1 MRTLDKEVFEP
12 LANLEVLLLDSNQ
25 LEDING
31 KVDHEVDNQDIKRD
45 FKNSKTL
52 RLLIL
57 IFLLNL
63 TIIKCKPRRFCE
75 SSAIIHSFQKI
86 DV

>member
-31 KVDHEVDNQDIKRD
+31 KVDHEVDNHESKRD
-45 FKNSKTL
+45 F
-52 RLLIL
+52 
-57 IFLLNL
+57 
-63 TIIKCKPRRFCE
+63 
-75 SSAIIHSFQKI
+75 
-86 DV
+86 

>member
-1 MRTLDKEVFEP
+1 MGNQLRTLDKEVFEP

-52 RLLIL
+52 RLEI
-57 IFLLNL
+57 
-63 TIIKCKPRRFCE
+63 
-75 SSAIIHSFQKI
+75 S
-86 DV
+86 

>member
-1 MRTLDKEVFEP
+1 MGNQLRTLDKEVFEP

-52 RLLIL
+52 RLFVSRSLDLDIPL
-57 IFLLNL
+57 KFHQN
-63 TIIKCKPRRFCE
+63 
-75 SSAIIHSFQKI
+75 QM
-86 DV
+86 

>member
-1 MRTLDKEVFEP
+1 MMTKIFRFSQARQLINKFWQVDQIRELNLVGNQLRTLDKEVFEP

-45 FKNSKTL
+45 F
-52 RLLIL
+52 
-57 IFLLNL
+57 
-63 TIIKCKPRRFCE
+63 
-75 SSAIIHSFQKI
+75 
-86 DV
+86 

>member
-1 MRTLDKEVFEP
+1 MTKIFRFSQAQQLINKFWQVDQIRELNLVGNQLRTLDKEVFEP

-45 FKNSKTL
+45 F
-52 RLLIL
+52 
-57 IFLLNL
+57 
-63 TIIKCKPRRFCE
+63 
-75 SSAIIHSFQKI
+75 
-86 DV
+86 

>member
-1 MRTLDKEVFEP
+1 MGNQLRTLEKEVFEP

-45 FKNSKTL
+45 F
-52 RLLIL
+52 
-57 IFLLNL
+57 
-63 TIIKCKPRRFCE
+63 
-75 SSAIIHSFQKI
+75 
-86 DV
+86 